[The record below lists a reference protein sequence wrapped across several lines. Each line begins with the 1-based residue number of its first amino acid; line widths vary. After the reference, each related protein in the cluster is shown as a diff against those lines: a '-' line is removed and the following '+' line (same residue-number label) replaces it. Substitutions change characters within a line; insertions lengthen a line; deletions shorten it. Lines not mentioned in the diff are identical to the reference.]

1 MTDAQVILSPSMVTQ
16 SRVMSGSINQSNI
29 SLSEASIRTHSAYGH
44 ELASKSAAEYN
55 RNFSR
60 NEQTYEEFD
69 SRHEVLSQQ
78 RMHASTGNVR
88 ATNGEVYNEFDTFS
102 HVVAGDEM
110 DSHMFGAGDIHQAQR
125 MAAEYHSHQRISSQE
140 RSELGSTIYPQSY
153 SIRGKL

>member
-29 SLSEASIRTHSAYGH
+29 SLSEASIRAHSAYGH
-44 ELASKSAAEYN
+44 ELASKSATEYN

-78 RMHASTGNVR
+78 KMHASIGNVR
-88 ATNGEVYNEFDTFS
+88 ATNGDNDFDIFS
-102 HVVAGDEM
+102 HVVASDEM
-110 DSHMFGAGDIHQAQR
+110 ESNMFGAGNIHQAQR